1 MNRREFAKVAATSVL
16 AIGVSRLGL
25 AKTSA
30 SPQFAITMDDFH
42 WRNSVHLTGEE
53 RNRAILKMLDA
64 HRVKA
69 ALFVIG
75 GNADSEQGKSLLKAW
90 DAAGHL
96 LGNHTFSHRPLAAQ
110 MTASQF
116 EEDITRAE
124 QVLKGLKR
132 FRKIFRF
139 PLLREGD
146 TAAQRDHVRAFL
158 KAQGY
163 RVGHVTIDNSD
174 WAIDQRLRARLEKD
188 PRADVKP
195 YRDFYLEHM
204 WARAQYYDSL
214 ANKVMGRPV
223 KHSLLMHFNLL
234 NALFLADLIEMFKG
248 KGWQPIDAAAAFRDS
263 VFRAEPK
270 NVPAGESIVWA
281 LAKEKGKFAS
291 LLRYAA
297 EDSAYEAARMDQLGL

>member
-1 MNRREFAKVAATSVL
+1 MNRREFAKIAATSAL

-25 AKTSA
+25 AKTNA
-30 SPQFAITMDDFH
+30 APQFAITMDDFN
-42 WRNSVHLTGEE
+42 WRNSVRLTGEE
-53 RNRAILKMLDA
+53 RNRAILKTLDTY
-64 HRVKA
+64 RVKA

-75 GNADSEQGKSLLKAW
+75 GNADGEGKTLLKSW
-90 DAAGHL
+90 DKAGHL
-96 LGNHTFSHRPLAAQ
+96 IGNHTFSHRPLVEE
-110 MTASQF
+110 MTAAQF

-124 QVLKGLKR
+124 KVLKDLKR

-146 TAAQRDHVRAFL
+146 TAAKRDHVRAFL
-158 KAQGY
+158 KAHGY

-195 YRDFYLEHM
+195 YSDFYLEHI
-204 WARAQYYDSL
+204 WDRAQYYDSL
-214 ANKVMGRPV
+214 AKRVMGRPV
-223 KHSLLMHFNLL
+223 KHTLLIHFNLL
-234 NALFLADLIEMFKG
+234 NALFLGDLIEMFRKQ
-248 KGWQPIDAAAAFRDS
+248 GWEPIDAEAAFRDS

-281 LAKEKGKFAS
+281 LAKEKGTLAPS
-291 LLRYAA
+291 LRYPA
-297 EDSAYEAARMDQLGL
+297 EDSEYEAARMNQLGL